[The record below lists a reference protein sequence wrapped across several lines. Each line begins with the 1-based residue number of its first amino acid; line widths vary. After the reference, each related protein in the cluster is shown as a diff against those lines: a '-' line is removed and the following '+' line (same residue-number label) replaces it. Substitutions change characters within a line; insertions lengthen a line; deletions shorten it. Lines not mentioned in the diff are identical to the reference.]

1 MTYETLKY
9 EKRGATALIT
19 LNRPQVQNAFN
30 VKMIQELEAL
40 WTDFKYDDN
49 LAVAVLTGEG
59 EKYFCVGAD
68 VKDFVE
74 SAERSKFVT
83 RDEGIRHMTSKQ
95 NHCWK
100 PVVNA
105 INGMVVGGGF
115 HFVDAADINIA
126 ADTAT
131 FFDTH
136 VALGLVPAF
145 EPVELLRRLPYEA
158 VSRLFLLGKRE
169 RMSATRACQLGLI
182 SEVTTRERLMPR
194 ALELAQMLS
203 EQSIPVMMATIEVMY
218 KSRELGVHQGI
229 LQGLLLREIVGR
241 SVMTEKIGAAAR
253 PTRSR

>member
-19 LNRPQVQNAFN
+19 LNRPQAQNAFD
-30 VKMIQELEAL
+30 VKMIQELKAL
-40 WTDFKYDDN
+40 WADFKYDDT
-49 LAVAVLTGEG
+49 LAVAVVTGEG

-83 RDEGIRHMTSKQ
+83 RDEGIRYMTSKQ

-100 PVVNA
+100 PVINA

-126 ADTAT
+126 ADNAC

-145 EPVELLRRLPYEA
+145 EPIELLRRLPYET
-158 VSRLFLLGKRE
+158 VSRMFLLGKRE
-169 RMSATRACQLGLI
+169 RMSATRACELGLI

-194 ALELAQMLS
+194 AMELAQILS

-218 KSRELGVHQGI
+218 KSRELGAHQGI
-229 LQGLLLREIVGR
+229 LQGLMLREIAGR
-241 SVMTEKIGAAAR
+241 SVITQKIGTVP
-253 PTRSR
+253 PTRNR